1 MIGAARQ
8 PTEQG
13 QIKNLRKIFRLQTDA
28 LAIAIDQQRRAF
40 QRTVIETQRT
50 QQIFA
55 VPRLDDGLVAEQK
68 RALGLLQ
75 HRGNAINRP
84 VRIERQYHAAKQT
97 SHHLQQLHEIIEYE
111 QIGRASCREREL
123 QYV

>member
-50 QQIFA
+50 LQIF
-55 VPRLDDGLVAEQK
+55 E
-68 RALGLLQ
+68 
-75 HRGNAINRP
+75 
-84 VRIERQYHAAKQT
+84 
-97 SHHLQQLHEIIEYE
+97 
-111 QIGRASCREREL
+111 IGRAHVCTPVTKAHIVCRPQLEKKHLTPRPNNSL
-123 QYV
+123 LYRDRYNKSPSTNPYLSSTIHAASL

>member
-1 MIGAARQ
+1 MRISDWSSDVCSSD
-8 PTEQG
+8 
-13 QIKNLRKIFRLQTDA
+13 L
-28 LAIAIDQQRRAF
+28 RAF

-75 HRGNAINRP
+75 HRGNAIDRP

-97 SHHLQQLHEIIEYE
+97 SHHLQQLHEILHYELRPANQIFRPAE
-111 QIGRASCREREL
+111 QIQENGRATDCTP
-123 QYV
+123 VTNT